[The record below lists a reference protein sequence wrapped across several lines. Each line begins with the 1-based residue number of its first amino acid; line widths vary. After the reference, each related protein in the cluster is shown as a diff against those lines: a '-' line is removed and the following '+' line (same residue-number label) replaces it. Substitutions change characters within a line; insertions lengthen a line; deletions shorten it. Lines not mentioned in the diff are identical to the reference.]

1 MNVKSTSAQQGGKAG
16 IDPLEWETRVQL
28 AALYRLS
35 AHYGW
40 DELIY
45 THISAR
51 VPGSAE
57 HFLLNPFGHAFNEV
71 TASSLIKVDLDGN
84 AVDATPYRIHKA
96 GFVIHSAIHAAR
108 KDALCVI
115 HHHTEA
121 GMAVS
126 MLKCGLLPLSQHAQL
141 FHEKIGYHG
150 FEGIAN
156 DIDERGRL
164 AADLGQNWVLILR
177 NHGMLI
183 AGRTIPEA
191 FSMCFHLEKACRAQL
206 RAMATGS
213 ELTIPSAEVSR
224 KTAERGFD
232 APGQPLG
239 RLEWDSQLR
248 LVERIDSSCRD

>member
-1 MNVKSTSAQQGGKAG
+1 MNVKNTMAQQAGKDG
-16 IDPLEWETRVQL
+16 IAAEEWDTRVQL

-51 VPGSAE
+51 VPGNAE

-71 TASSLIKVDLDGN
+71 TASSLIKIDLEGN
-84 AVDATPYRIHKA
+84 AVDATQYRIHKA

-141 FHEKIGYHG
+141 FHEKVGYHG

-183 AGRTIPEA
+183 AGRNIPEA

-206 RAMATGS
+206 KAMATGT
-213 ELTIPSAEVSR
+213 ELTIPTAEVSR
-224 KTAERGFD
+224 KTADRGFD

-248 LVERIDSSCRD
+248 LVDRLDSSYRD